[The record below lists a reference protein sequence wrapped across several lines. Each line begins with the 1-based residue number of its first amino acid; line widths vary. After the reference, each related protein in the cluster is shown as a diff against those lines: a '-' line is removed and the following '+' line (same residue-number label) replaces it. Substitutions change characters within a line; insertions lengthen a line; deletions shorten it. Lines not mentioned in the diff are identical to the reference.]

1 MTDLTTTLVVNGTGL
16 TRTGPAHYSL
26 LRWLRDLA
34 AIFDVK
40 YGCGEGV
47 CGACTVLV
55 DGTTMSSCIVLAAQ
69 VEGRSITT
77 LAGLADG
84 DGLSALQEA
93 FIDHGASQCGFCTP
107 GMVLAAREA
116 LDERQVTSR
125 DDIRQALHGNLCRC
139 TGYQAIV
146 DAVAS
151 LLDAPTESEVRS
163 PKSDVP
169 PTKSAPS

>member
-1 MTDLTTTLVVNGTGL
+1 MTDLTTTLVVNGTGF

-47 CGACTVLV
+47 CGACTVLI
-55 DGTTMSSCIVLAAQ
+55 DGAAVSSCILLAAQ
-69 VEGRSITT
+69 VDGRAITT
-77 LAGLADG
+77 LAGLADA
-84 DGLSALQEA
+84 DGLTALQEA
-93 FIDHGASQCGFCTP
+93 FIDRGAAQCGFCTP

-116 LDERQVTSR
+116 LGSGHMVGR
-125 DDIRQALHGNLCRC
+125 DDIREALHGNLCRC

-146 DAVAS
+146 DAVES
-151 LLDAPTESEVRS
+151 LLDTPTKSGVRS
-163 PKSDVP
+163 PESGVLP
-169 PTKSAPS
+169 AEPVL